1 MGTVRKLQWGR
12 LLPTLPD
19 SGPFLEVVMRT
30 WFPQVVLFLA
40 LVPGCAQTVEEQ
52 ATSEDEVMGTAFA
65 SKEALFAA
73 DMLYVRL
80 NGWDGNKMSPAALKD
95 ETKVPNAELLVYRG
109 KASSA
114 LHCPDAEATPADL
127 VYKTKS
133 FSLRTSGN
141 LTNGTPKSS
150 YKISLETKDDR
161 MFGMRKL
168 NLKSMWNDVSQMRE
182 ALAWSLFDEAGVPAS
197 RHTYAKLCI
206 NNKYYGLYS
215 FIEEV
220 DKPFL
225 KDRGFGKNDEG
236 NFYKGY
242 WANND
247 LGPATLAYRGTA
259 ADDRGGQYKKD
270 PNADE
275 RTYRLKVQADA
286 ETPENTSY
294 DDLATLIRVA
304 HGKTLPAGTSFDSP
318 EYARAM
324 EAVFNVKAFLRWAAM
339 NTLLGAWDNYVATPA
354 NYNLYNSGT
363 KASPKNVMANPY
375 FTWIPWDYDNILGID
390 RFGVAWQQMD
400 ILAAADYKGRD
411 NSKNTPLFSNIIKN
425 PAFLSY
431 YLDALEW
438 QNATLFTPAAIAKKL
453 EKLVPRAR
461 AAAFLE
467 GNFSQDAHTGRQFNN
482 DEVARNGFEHHEFRE
497 GDFFILGIKHFVV
510 LRHQSVLSQ
519 IAKVRSARG
528 IAKGS
533 SGATFPVKF
542 EGLP

>member
-1 MGTVRKLQWGR
+1 MARQW
-12 LLPTLPD
+12 PNP
-19 SGPFLEVVMRT
+19 EVVMRS
-30 WFPQVVLFLA
+30 WFPKALLLLA
-40 LVPGCAQTVEEQ
+40 LVPGCAPQ
-52 ATSEDEVMGTAFA
+52 ASENVTSSEDEVMGTAFA
-65 SKEALFAA
+65 SKDEMFAT
-73 DMLYVRL
+73 DMLFVRL
-80 NGWDGNKMSPAALKD
+80 NAWDGNKMTPASLKD
-95 ETKVPNAELLVYRG
+95 ETKVANAELVVYRA
-109 KASSA
+109 KASSQ
-114 LHCPDAEATPADL
+114 LHCPDAEAAPADL

-133 FSLRTSGN
+133 FTIRTSGN

-161 MFGMRKL
+161 MFGMRKI

-236 NFYKGY
+236 NLYKGY

-247 LGPATLAYRGTA
+247 LGPATLGYRSTG
-259 ADDRGGQYKKD
+259 ADDKGAQYRKD
-270 PNADE
+270 ANAEE
-275 RTYRLKVQADA
+275 RTYRLKVQADT

-294 DDLATLIRVA
+294 DDLATFIRVT
-304 HGKTLPAGTSFDSP
+304 HGKTLPAGASLDTP
-318 EYARAM
+318 EYASAV
-324 EAVFNVKAFLRWAAM
+324 EAIFNVKAFLRWAAM

-363 KASPKNVMANPY
+363 KASPKNVVANPY
-375 FTWIPWDYDNILGID
+375 FTWIPWDYDNVLGID
-390 RFGVAWQQMD
+390 RFGVAWHTMD
-400 ILAAADYKGRD
+400 ILAPAGYDGRD
-411 NSKNTPLFSNIIKN
+411 NSKNAPLFANIIKN
-425 PAFLSY
+425 KAFLSY
-431 YLDALEW
+431 YLDALDW
-438 QNATLFTPAAIAKKL
+438 QNTNLFSPTAIDKKL
-453 EKLVPRAR
+453 AKLVPRAQ

-467 GNFSQDAHTGRQFNN
+467 GNFSQDPHTGRQFNN
-482 DEVARNGFEHHEFRE
+482 DEVARNGFEHHELRE
-497 GDFFILGIKHFVV
+497 GSFFILGIKHFVT
-510 LRHQSVLSQ
+510 LRNQNVTAQL
-519 IAKVRSARG
+519 ARVRSARG